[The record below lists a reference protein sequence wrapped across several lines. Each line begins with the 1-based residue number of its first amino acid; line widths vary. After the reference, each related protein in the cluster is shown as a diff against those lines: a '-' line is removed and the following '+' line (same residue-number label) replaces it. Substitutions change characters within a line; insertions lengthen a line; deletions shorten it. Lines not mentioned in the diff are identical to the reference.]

1 MQLFI
6 YGRMIR
12 LIGVRDIILEEWC
25 DWIIF
30 GLWREWSDHTHQL
43 WLSVELKKPSKPGY
57 VNSAM
62 YLAKKVKIKNK
73 YKSYSATWV
82 LIWNVI
88 FGSFCTNFAT
98 WMTPFLYQFCNLND
112 VTSWFWRY
120 LDCNRD
126 TFDLNDLDHIS
137 IRIWA
142 QPNSS
147 TGFFFLKSPINLS
160 LKPNFL
166 FKGKQTSWEK

>member
-1 MQLFI
+1 MNWSNNCCTKFTMKLCLFGKKYYNFEKWNRHACLIKKIRLKVLQLFI

-30 GLWREWSDHTHQL
+30 GLWRKWSDHTHQL
-43 WLSVELKKPSKPGY
+43 WLSVELNKPSKPGY

-73 YKSYSATWV
+73 YKIYSATWV

-88 FGSFCTNFAT
+88 LGSFCTNFAT
-98 WMTPFLYQFCNLND
+98 WNP
-112 VTSWFWRY
+112 
-120 LDCNRD
+120 
-126 TFDLNDLDHIS
+126 
-137 IRIWA
+137 
-142 QPNSS
+142 
-147 TGFFFLKSPINLS
+147 
-160 LKPNFL
+160 
-166 FKGKQTSWEK
+166 

>member
-1 MQLFI
+1 MLVWKHACLKKKCALKVLQLFI

-43 WLSVELKKPSKPGY
+43 WLSVELNKPSKPGY

-98 WMTPFLYQFCNLND
+98 WMTPFLYQFC
-112 VTSWFWRY
+112 
-120 LDCNRD
+120 
-126 TFDLNDLDHIS
+126 I
-137 IRIWA
+137 
-142 QPNSS
+142 
-147 TGFFFLKSPINLS
+147 LKSVTPGFEDIWIAIGIHLIWMIWS
-160 LKPNFL
+160 
-166 FKGKQTSWEK
+166 TSQ